1 MTKQDYSLLLGG
13 NSDDDDDDFVLPPV
27 FAGKG
32 KSAGKRARSPND
44 VRLDHIESRQ
54 VELEDQLKRFKQKED
69 DEIRRINASYS

>member
-32 KSAGKRARSPND
+32 KSAGKRARSPNMSG
-44 VRLDHIESRQ
+44 LII
-54 VELEDQLKRFKQKED
+54 LKVDK
-69 DEIRRINASYS
+69 